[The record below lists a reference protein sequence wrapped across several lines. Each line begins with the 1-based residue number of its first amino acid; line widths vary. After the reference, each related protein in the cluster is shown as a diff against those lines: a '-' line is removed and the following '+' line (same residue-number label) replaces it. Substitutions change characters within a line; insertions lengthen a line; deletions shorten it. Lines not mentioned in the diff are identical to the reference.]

1 MLGTDGEPGRGAHD
15 ELEHAYAQELA
26 ANRDLVRKCAELDE
40 VIGRSQQLLR
50 ELISESDRLRAELMA
65 AKDLARK
72 AERTSKDAEYELR
85 RLRKALEHA
94 NAEVD
99 RLSRVREQQPPPP
112 RSGSSAQATLRRL
125 RNKFAKDYH
134 PDHAPDAQA
143 RQLRQEVFKHV
154 WSVFEELDR
163 AI

>member
-26 ANRDLVRKCAELDE
+26 ANRDLVRECAELDE

-99 RLSRVREQQPPPP
+99 RLSKVGEQQPPPP

-134 PDHAPDAQA
+134 PDHAPDARA
-143 RQLRQEVFKHV
+143 RELRQEVFKHV

>member
-1 MLGTDGEPGRGAHD
+1 MLGTDGEPGQGAQE

-50 ELISESDRLRAELMA
+50 ELVTESDRLRAELMA
-65 AKDLARK
+65 AKDLARR
-72 AERTSKDAEYELR
+72 AEKTSKDAEYELR

-99 RLSRVREQQPPPP
+99 RLSRVKEQPPPP
-112 RSGSSAQATLRRL
+112 RSASSAQATLRRM

-134 PDHAPDAQA
+134 PDRAPDAQA
-143 RQLRQEVFKHV
+143 RELRQEVFKHV

-163 AI
+163 TL

>member
-1 MLGTDGEPGRGAHD
+1 MLGTDGEPGQGAHD

-50 ELISESDRLRAELMA
+50 ELVTESDRLRAELMA
-65 AKDLARK
+65 AKDLARR
-72 AERTSKDAEYELR
+72 AEKTSKDAEYELR

-99 RLSRVREQQPPPP
+99 RLSKVREQPTPP
-112 RSGSSAQATLRRL
+112 RSASSAQATLRRL

-134 PDHAPDAQA
+134 PDHAADAKA
-143 RQLRQEVFKHV
+143 RELRQEVFKHV

>member
-1 MLGTDGEPGRGAHD
+1 MLGTDGEPGQGAHN

-40 VIGRSQQLLR
+40 VIGRLQQLLR
-50 ELISESDRLRAELMA
+50 ELVTESDRLRAELMA
-65 AKDLARK
+65 AKDLARR
-72 AERTSKDAEYELR
+72 AEKTSKDAEYELR

-99 RLSRVREQQPPPP
+99 RLSKVREQPAARPA
-112 RSGSSAQATLRRL
+112 STAQTTLRRL

-134 PDHAPDAQA
+134 PDHAPDAKA
-143 RQLRQEVFKHV
+143 RELRQEVFKHV
-154 WSVFEELDR
+154 WSVFEKLDR
-163 AI
+163 AM

>member
-1 MLGTDGEPGRGAHD
+1 MLGTDGEPGQGAHD

-50 ELISESDRLRAELMA
+50 ELVTESDRLRAELMA
-65 AKDLARK
+65 AKDLARR
-72 AERTSKDAEYELR
+72 AEKTSKDAEYELR

-99 RLSRVREQQPPPP
+99 RLSRVKEQPPPP
-112 RSGSSAQATLRRL
+112 RSASSAQATLRRM

-134 PDHAPDAQA
+134 PDRAPDARA
-143 RQLRQEVFKHV
+143 RELRQEVFKHV

-163 AI
+163 TL

>member
-1 MLGTDGEPGRGAHD
+1 MLGTDGEPGQGAHD

-50 ELISESDRLRAELMA
+50 ELVTESDRLRAELMA
-65 AKDLARK
+65 AKDLARR
-72 AERTSKDAEYELR
+72 AEKTSKDAEYELR

-99 RLSRVREQQPPPP
+99 RLSMVKEQPPPP
-112 RSGSSAQATLRRL
+112 RSASSAQATLRRM

-134 PDHAPDAQA
+134 PDRAPDAQA
-143 RQLRQEVFKHV
+143 RELRQEVFKHV

-163 AI
+163 TL